1 MLQIEGLCF
10 NWSEDLHFT
19 YGLSIAR
26 GEILALQ
33 GPSGVG
39 KTTLLEL
46 IAGFQTP
53 TAGKLTWDDLDL
65 LALHPWQRPV
75 TTVFQADNLFAHLTC
90 LNNVIVGLG
99 PKEKMRPNLLNQIHD
114 YFAQLG
120 LGRRAHAHLQEQR
133 RSTLEIQLLII
144 QLNIYQTWTRLTR
157 HHLLH

>member
-19 YGLSIAR
+19 YGLSVAR

-33 GPSGVG
+33 GRSGVG

-53 TAGKLTWDDLDL
+53 TAGKLTWDDIDL
-65 LALHPWQRPV
+65 LALQPWQRPV

-90 LNNVIVGLG
+90 LDTVLVGRG
-99 PKEKMRPNLLNQIHD
+99 PKEKKRPNLLDQIHD
-114 YFAQLG
+114 
-120 LGRRAHAHLQEQR
+120 
-133 RSTLEIQLLII
+133 
-144 QLNIYQTWTRLTR
+144 
-157 HHLLH
+157 